1 MLTTKNQPSHRNGVS
16 QNALLGNCM
25 YFIFR
30 QMTFLR
36 QNFAENRKEGD
47 LADKIKRD
55 RIQCRSLYNCV
66 NVRKLFDA
74 FTV

>member
-1 MLTTKNQPSHRNGVS
+1 MWKIMVADHKNQPSHRNGVS

-36 QNFAENRKEGD
+36 QNLAENRKRGRHDYRPPESI
-47 LADKIKRD
+47 LI
-55 RIQCRSLYNCV
+55 ITV
-66 NVRKLFDA
+66 LFGQK
-74 FTV
+74 